1 MIRPW
6 NPSAD
11 AEAPAVVEEL
21 IRRAEAA
28 GASDLHLQMA
38 GAAARVDLRLDGL
51 LAPYA
56 ELAPPLAEH
65 VCGRIK
71 FLARLKTYQDSLPQD
86 GRIDRAE
93 AGAAGDIR
101 VSTYPTV
108 TGEKIVLR
116 FFSRRAA
123 PNLAGL
129 GLPARADTEFLPA
142 TAAYKP
148 QVSIAN
154 GQLLVRYEVAP
165 GYYLYR
171 SKLGFESATPGVTLG
186 APAFPVGED
195 HEDEYFGKQV
205 IYRDTFA
212 VAMPVSFDGPPR
224 DFDV

>member
-1 MIRPW
+1 MTLTLLTFVRW
-6 NPSAD
+6 LAL
-11 AEAPAVVEEL
+11 AV
-21 IRRAEAA
+21 
-28 GASDLHLQMA
+28 G
-38 GAAARVDLRLDGL
+38 
-51 LAPYA
+51 
-56 ELAPPLAEH
+56 
-65 VCGRIK
+65 
-71 FLARLKTYQDSLPQD
+71 
-86 GRIDRAE
+86 
-93 AGAAGDIR
+93 
-101 VSTYPTV
+101 
-108 TGEKIVLR
+108 
-116 FFSRRAA
+116 
-123 PNLAGL
+123 LAGL

-142 TAAYKP
+142 AAAYKP

-224 DFDV
+224 DFDLKLKLQGCADAGLCYPPLTWTRTVAAAGAAIAPAATGPAARRQRLRTRASASASCSAAVRRRRAASCRWTRRSHSRRRAAARTGSRCAGKSRTAITCTGTK